1 MNDKLIIQ
9 DKINSYN
16 QNNGSNEGIFINLAK
31 ISINN
36 YISNLSDKE
45 QNDVSHNGHKK
56 IFQIKKKYDGNIR
69 MDDYDDLAEQLYRIL
84 DEALIN
90 CDVRILKEVVYFAK
104 NVYSQVVINDYP

>member
-1 MNDKLIIQ
+1 
-9 DKINSYN
+9 
-16 QNNGSNEGIFINLAK
+16 
-31 ISINN
+31 
-36 YISNLSDKE
+36 
-45 QNDVSHNGHKK
+45 
-56 IFQIKKKYDGNIR
+56 